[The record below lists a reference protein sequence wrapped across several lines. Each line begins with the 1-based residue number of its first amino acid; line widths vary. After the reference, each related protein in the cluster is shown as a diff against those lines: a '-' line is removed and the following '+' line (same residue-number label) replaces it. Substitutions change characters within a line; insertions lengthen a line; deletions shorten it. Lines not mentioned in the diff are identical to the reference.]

1 MAEPEPLKGARRDE
15 RRVND
20 ALRTLVDE
28 MLTQIRSMSGSDRW
42 SSDERAQAE
51 LDLERVMEQVRRE
64 ARSVR
69 SRG

>member
-1 MAEPEPLKGARRDE
+1 MAEPEALKGARRDE

-28 MLTQIRSMSGSDRW
+28 MLTQIRSMSGSDLW